1 MRRRN
6 RASTIKTFDGVPIDV
21 RVAFPPEPASGPDG
35 PYPMIMLFHGYGG
48 SKLSLASMQPFLD
61 RGYATFSMTTRGFG
75 QSCGNTASRNADP
88 AGCQNG
94 YVRLMDTRYE
104 VRDAQELAG
113 LLADEGRT
121 SYNKIGAIGGSYG
134 GGLSMSLA
142 SLKDRKMLPN
152 GSLVPWQSP
161 GGTPMRIAAA
171 TPEIPWTDLAYSL
184 VPNGST
190 LDYVADAPY
199 VGRTGVLKQSLE
211 GGLYVTGLVVGFY
224 APAGTDPDAD
234 LINWNTAFNNGEPY
248 DDPSGNPLPDAR
260 RHPGRGHHPPL
271 LVLHR
276 PLAAAGAAPD
286 LERLHGR
293 PVPGR
298 RGGALSTTA
307 RAPSTPAR
315 RSRCWAMSFGHQRG
329 QIQGGGP
336 SAAVGGRVRLDG
348 LLRQGHGQRAVP
360 GRDHAHPDVSE
371 LGALGRALLRRQL
384 GRPGA
389 G

>member
-1 MRRRN
+1 MSSSSCSRGN
-6 RASTIKTFDGVPIDV
+6 ASLRYAVAIAAACAFLMFAPAADAAITNVFSNTPTPIPCVTQGSGVRLCDQTTFAPAQPRSTVKTFDGVPIDV

-104 VRDAQELAG
+104 VRDAQEFAG

-142 SLKDRKMLPN
+142 ALKDRKMLPN

-184 VPNGST
+184 VAERRHARLRRRRT
-190 LDYVADAPY
+190 LPGPHRRAEAVAR
-199 VGRTGVLKQSLE
+199 GRPVRDRAG
-211 GGLYVTGLVVGFY
+211 GGLLR
-224 APAGTDPDAD
+224 AGGHRSRCRPHQLEHGVQQRRAVRRPVRQP
-234 LINWNTAFNNGEPY
+234 E
-248 DDPSGNPLPDAR
+248 PDAR
-260 RHPGRGHHPPL
+260 RHPRRGHHASL
-271 LVLHR
+271 LLLHR
-276 PLAAAGAAPD
+276 PFPATGPDPD
-286 LERLHGR
+286 LERI
-293 PVPGR
+293 R
-298 RGGALSTTA
+298 RTTCSRSTRRCATTTA
-307 RAPSTPAR
+307 RAPSTPVR
-315 RSRCWAMSFGHQRG
+315 RSRC
-329 QIQGGGP
+329 
-336 SAAVGGRVRLDG
+336 GR
-348 LLRQGHGQRAVP
+348 
-360 GRDHAHPDVSE
+360 
-371 LGALGRALLRRQL
+371 
-384 GRPGA
+384 
-389 G
+389 